1 MTNLNESIILIMPS
15 KINIENWK
23 QESFQFPSSVLTS
36 NNISVEKKNSEQ
48 PPYNLSNLMPLSTN
62 T

>member
-1 MTNLNESIILIMPS
+1 MTNLNESFILIMPS

-23 QESFQFPSSVLTS
+23 QESCQFPSSVLAS

-48 PPYNLSNLMPLSTN
+48 PPYNLSKLMPLSTN